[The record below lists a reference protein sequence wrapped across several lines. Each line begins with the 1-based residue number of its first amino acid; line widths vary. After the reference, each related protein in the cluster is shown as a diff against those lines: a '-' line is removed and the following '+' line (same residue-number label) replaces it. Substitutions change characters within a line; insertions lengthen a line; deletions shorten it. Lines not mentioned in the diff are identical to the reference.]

1 MNFNFQQPST
11 FIVLVFCKNGLN
23 KSCLPFKDLLAQK
36 MLWPH
41 VEWCKFSFH
50 LRSLNV
56 HNFGMVETI
65 GLKILASMS
74 PLMAWL
80 LY

>member
-11 FIVLVFCKNGLN
+11 FIVLVFYKNGLN
-23 KSCLPFKDLLAQK
+23 KDLLAHK
-36 MLWPH
+36 ILWPH
-41 VEWCKFSFH
+41 VELCKFSFH

-56 HNFGMVETI
+56 HNFGMVEAI

-74 PLMAWL
+74 LLMAWL